1 MHCRNLDPREGAG
14 CLASPAWL
22 GMAVCSCRLTVWRA
36 AAGRAP
42 QGKLDTESLLKE
54 RDVNW
59 TSVRPVYMCASV
71 EFNPTE
77 TQLES
82 AMCTPLSMCLLL

>member
-1 MHCRNLDPREGAG
+1 MLPDSR
-14 CLASPAWL
+14 
-22 GMAVCSCRLTVWRA
+22 RA

-71 EFNPTE
+71 A
-77 TQLES
+77 S
-82 AMCTPLSMCLLL
+82 LLCMVGLG